1 MEIKFS
7 EREVEDIVKAH
18 VNSIC
23 AGDWRGAVVTF
34 DCGYG
39 YVRNVTVRQAVLEPE
54 GDEE

>member
-7 EREVEDIVKAH
+7 EREIEDSIRLH
-18 VNSIC
+18 VSGIC
-23 AGDWRGAVVTF
+23 AGDWRGAVVTV

-54 GDEE
+54 GEE